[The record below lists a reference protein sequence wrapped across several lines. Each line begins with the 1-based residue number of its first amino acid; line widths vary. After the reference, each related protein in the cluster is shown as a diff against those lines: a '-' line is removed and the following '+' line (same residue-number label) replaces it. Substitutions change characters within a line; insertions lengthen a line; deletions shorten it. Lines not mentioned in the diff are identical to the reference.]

1 MYAETLRQP
10 DRVSERSA
18 LVSHLLSHLARSA
31 RAMRVATQLSRA
43 LGTTTMSL
51 TMSGALP
58 VLRDEQQ
65 MLRALLLTLADP
77 SDIPW
82 PMRESRR
89 ERILVDTPVASLD
102 APDAPDAHEAPDAPE
117 RRDASGAPDAHPAG
131 NPIGGHESVCRGRTI
146 DALLDAMVEGCWG
159 RLALWRALAER
170 SRRSSPHDAVDF
182 ASLAR
187 RTEAMIGE
195 LESLQDGGVPIGN

>member
-89 ERILVDTPVASLD
+89 ERILVDTPFASL
-102 APDAPDAHEAPDAPE
+102 DAPDAHEAPDAPE

-187 RTEAMIGE
+187 RKEAMIGE
-195 LESLQDGGVPIGN
+195 LESLQDGGVHIGN